1 MALIIKN
8 IKLPQKVTITLIGDI
23 RALYYCSK
31 SLIDEDNDFWDIY
44 YETFGFNTV
53 NEIHVD
59 DSLDN
64 IITQKGKYANSKT
77 YFHELFSG
85 SHQLPVEVKTTCDD
99 FGYEV
104 KYEIEVFGDFD
115 PSKLQLV
122 KSTELSKSG
131 IPYFI
136 IGEYILYDGK
146 RYNMTP
152 ESNEELNEAI
162 VLDDLDEFDIDKLS
176 D

>member
-1 MALIIKN
+1 MK
-8 IKLPQKVTITLIGDI
+8 KVTITLIGDI

-31 SLIDEDNDFWDIY
+31 SQIDEDNDFWDRY
-44 YETFGFNTV
+44 YEIFGFNTV
-53 NEIHVD
+53 DEIRVD

-64 IITQKGKYANSKT
+64 IIKQKGKVANSET
-77 YFHELFSG
+77 YFRELFSG
-85 SHQLPVEVKTTCDD
+85 EHPLPVEVKTTCDD

-104 KYEIEVFGDFD
+104 KYEIEVIGDFD

-136 IGEYILYDGK
+136 IGDYILYDGQ
-146 RYNMTP
+146 RYNMTS
-152 ESNEELNEAI
+152 ESWEELDEDI
-162 VLDDLDEFDIDKLS
+162 SLDDLDEFDVDKLS